1 MRRSPFSLLLLIH
14 LLVTSG
20 GIGAAD
26 DSTPQA
32 QGNFEQVKLSEV
44 LEEIDRIRAFPG
56 AADVQD
62 RGELSI
68 WVNQLDLGA
77 VNSFDSGTNFYL
89 TCRIH
94 VINQGAEAVVV
105 ESDKV
110 TLSAWGQTYSIH
122 DVSEQRGILTVLI
135 GGEPE
140 SVRNIETPPEIE
152 VAPGEAVA
160 FWAVFTNLQRVPTI
174 GAMKLELPVQDRPTI
189 THNLRTEQESRLGLR
204 SETLGAANSLGM
216 LTIFGE
222 LNSINAQDLIDAI
235 QQLID
240 SGTRRFLVRWES
252 GADEVEENLLDWL
265 LFTAA
270 NPGQTRS
277 VYQFM
282 PQLPEFEQLVCAE
295 IPEENVPEFQF
306 DDDYASVL
314 FEHSEEAADE
324 VLRPLYEVMGP
335 RFIGEEIRT
344 GHPLSRSAALHV
356 LSSRRDTAAFQNL
369 FPTLL
374 RLYESGNESDRRN
387 VLLAMSQQTDPR
399 AWQLLTEVATQGN
412 SRESIAAFQAM
423 LRSNHYGMVREVRQ
437 LLSEDAFEIPLE
449 QQIEI
454 LSANFRPEWTR
465 FLAAS
470 FEDDNELV
478 RAAALKSLVDVGHPR
493 IMEILEKA
501 LADSSEDVRL
511 IAFEALASRG
521 DVVSNR
527 IAHEYALEM
536 LSEGKASA
544 SVMSIIEDNRDT
556 RAATVIVDR
565 INIDSSQRLQLINL
579 LGTVGDD
586 EDVRQLFPLYEEF
599 TPDEQAALLNLV
611 DQLELPEIVTMSKL
625 ALESEHQD
633 VRRTGIAILTRLGSD
648 EATET
653 LYECLYEADPSE
665 LSIICAAIGQIG
677 TMHARDLLRE
687 FRSEMYQE
695 KNDEGLSAAHAGLY
709 FWARNS
715 PAWNS
720 IDSAYYHSQME
731 NSENALKYFQ
741 LAAEIDPELGT
752 AFHGK
757 GNALLKL
764 KRFDESREAYK
775 IALELDDFDGQ
786 AITGLGIVM
795 AIQGETEAAVELALE
810 SIDKFP
816 KDNVYYYN
824 TACVYGR
831 AIEYLRKQ
839 PQTKDVRETISQYE
853 QAAIEKLRESIEFG
867 FEEFDLMRKDPDID
881 ALREAPGFDS
891 LIPN

>member
-1 MRRSPFSLLLLIH
+1 MRRSPFSLLLIFQ
-14 LLVTSG
+14 LLVAVG
-20 GIGAAD
+20 GIRAAD
-26 DSTPQA
+26 ESSPQSE
-32 QGNFEQVKLSEV
+32 GNFEQVKLSEL

-56 AADVQD
+56 AVQVQD

-89 TCRIH
+89 TCHIN
-94 VINQGAEAVVV
+94 VINQGTEAVVV

-110 TLSAWGQTYSIH
+110 TLSAWGQTYAIH
-122 DVSEQRGILTVLI
+122 DVSKQRGILTVQI
-135 GGEPE
+135 AGEPQ
-140 SVRNIETPPEIE
+140 SIRNIETPPEIE
-152 VAPGEAVA
+152 VPAGEAVA

-174 GAMKLELPVQDRPTI
+174 GSMELELPVRDRATI
-189 THNLRTEQESRLGLR
+189 THDLRSEQKSRLGLQG
-204 SETLGAANSLGM
+204 ETLGAANSLGM
-216 LTIFGE
+216 LSVFGE
-222 LNSINAQDLIDAI
+222 LNSINAQDLIDEI
-235 QQLID
+235 QKMID
-240 SGTRRFLVRWES
+240 TGTRRFLVRWES
-252 GADEVEENLLDWL
+252 EADTVEENLMDWL

-306 DDDYASVL
+306 DDDYDSVL
-314 FEHSEEAADE
+314 FETSEEAADE

-335 RFIGEEIRT
+335 RFIGEEIRS

-369 FPTLL
+369 FSTLL
-374 RLYESGNESDRRN
+374 KLYESGNESDRRN

-399 AWQLLTEVATQGN
+399 AWELLTEVATQGN
-412 SRESIAAFQAM
+412 SRESVAAFQSM

-449 QQIEI
+449 QQIEL

-470 FEDDNELV
+470 FEDENELV
-478 RAAALKSLVDVGHPR
+478 RAAALKSLVDVGHPS
-493 IMEILEKA
+493 IMLILEKG
-501 LADSSEDVRL
+501 LSDPSEEVRL
-511 IAFEALASRG
+511 IAFEALAARG

-536 LSEGKASA
+536 LSQGKASS

-565 INIDSSQRLQLINL
+565 IKADGSQRLQLITL

-586 EDVRQLFPLYEEF
+586 SDVRRLFPLYDEF
-599 TPDEQAALLNLV
+599 TPDEQASLLNLV
-611 DQLELPEIVTMSKL
+611 DQLELPEVVTMSKL
-625 ALESEHQD
+625 ALESEHND

-653 LYECLYEADPSE
+653 LYEYLSDADPSE
-665 LSIICAAIGQIG
+665 LPVVCAAIGQIG
-677 TMHARDLLRE
+677 TMYARDLLRD
-687 FRSEMYQE
+687 FRTEMYQGG
-695 KNDEGLSAAHAGLY
+695 NDEGLSAAHAGLY

-731 NSENALKYFQ
+731 NAENALKYFQ

-764 KRFDESREAYK
+764 KRFDESKEAYK
-775 IALELDDFDGQ
+775 VALELDDFDGQ

-839 PQTKDVRETISQYE
+839 PQSDETRETIKEYE
-853 QAAIEKLRESIEFG
+853 EAAIQKLRESIEFG

-881 ALREAPGFDS
+881 ALRDVPGFDS